1 MTDPNLRR
9 LLEISSKNIERS
21 KHFAFMQRLSSSEFC
36 YEDKNGKKSKIIQNT
51 DAADKFLDRH
61 HTLNEELMK
70 ELGVTIIW
78 YETFDDIPVIIRA
91 VTKHEN

>member
-21 KHFAFMQRLSSSEFC
+21 KHFAFMKRLSSKEFC
-36 YEDKNGKKSKIIQNT
+36 FEKEKGKTVSKIENVVS
-51 DAADKFLDRH
+51 AEKFLDRH

-78 YETFDDIPVIIRA
+78 YESYEEIPDIIKRVS
-91 VTKHEN
+91 KYEN

>member
-9 LLEISSKNIERS
+9 LLDISSKNIENS
-21 KHFAFMQRLSSSEFC
+21 KHFAFMQRLSTEEFC
-36 YEDKNGKKSKIIQNT
+36 YENNDGKKLRVISNVKS
-51 DAADKFLDRH
+51 AEKFLEDH

-78 YETFDDIPVIIRA
+78 YESYDEIPEIINSISKY
-91 VTKHEN
+91 KH